1 MNYKEYDRHY
11 LDAQYNLRAVV
22 PTFQEHFDRWDVR
35 SEETRGR
42 YQCDLDIPYSSGPL
56 ECLDIFPSGKPNS
69 PVMVFIHGGYWQ
81 GSDKSQ
87 FSFLAEGFVPI
98 GINFVAANYS
108 LAPDA
113 GMDEIV
119 SQNRNALRWV
129 WQHAAEFGSDP
140 DKIFASGHS
149 AGGHLTAM
157 LASTDWPDFGA
168 GLPPNLV
175 KGICCISGIFDLE
188 PIRSCYL
195 NDVLKMNEDVSRHNS
210 PIRNL
215 PKVKIP
221 LILSVGGLETDAFQQ
236 QSEHYAARWRSKGLP
251 LEEIAM
257 PGFHHF
263 NVVDELANPASPLN
277 GAVIRQIHQANVV
290 SDKLPT

>member
-1 MNYKEYDRHY
+1 MNCKEYDRQH
-11 LDAQYNLRAVV
+11 LDAQYNLRVVV
-22 PTFQEHFDRWDVR
+22 PTFQEHFDRWDAR

-42 YQCDLDIPYSSGPL
+42 YRCDLDIPYGGGPL
-56 ECLDIFPSGKPNS
+56 ESLDIFPSGKPNS

-87 FSFLAEGFVPI
+87 FSFIAEGFVPI
-98 GINFVAANYS
+98 GINFVLANYS

-113 GMDEIV
+113 GMEEIV
-119 SQNRNALRWV
+119 GQNRNAIHWV

-140 DKIFASGHS
+140 DKIFISGHS

-157 LASTDWPDFGA
+157 LASIDWPDFAA

-175 KGICCISGIFDLE
+175 KGICSISGIFDLE
-188 PIRSCYL
+188 PIRCCYL
-195 NDVLKMNEDVSRHNS
+195 NDVLQMDQEVSIRNS
-210 PIRNL
+210 PIQHL
-215 PKVKIP
+215 PEVEIP

-236 QSEHYAARWRSKGLP
+236 QSEHYAARWKSKGFP
-251 LEEIAM
+251 LEEVPM

-277 GAVIRQIHQANVV
+277 RAVIRQIGHYSAM
-290 SDKLPT
+290 SKK